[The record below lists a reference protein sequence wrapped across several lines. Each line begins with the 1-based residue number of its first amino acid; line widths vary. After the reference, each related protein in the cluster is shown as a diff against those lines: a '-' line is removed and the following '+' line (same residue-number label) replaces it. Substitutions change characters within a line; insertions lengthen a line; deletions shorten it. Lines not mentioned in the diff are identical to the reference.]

1 MPEPVA
7 VLGRKHAARMVKNPW
22 RRAERDRRRA
32 AGSRKAPRREA
43 AGGRIDM
50 AAIESLGFVGLGTMG
65 EPMCANLARKSGL
78 RVYAADR
85 RADPLQRLAAEK
97 VSPCASVAELAHR
110 ADLIFLSLP
119 SGREVEE
126 VCLGAGGIAG
136 AGGRVRTVVDC
147 GTSPVALTP
156 ALAARL
162 AEAGIDFADAPVAR
176 TRESAQQRMLSIIVG
191 PSAALFQRIQ
201 PYLAAMGTDVTH
213 CGPVGCGQV
222 VKILNNMVLFETVG
236 ALAEALAIGG
246 RAGVGE
252 RLLLETLSK
261 GPADSLP
268 LRNHGMKPRLPR
280 DFPRHALCAGYA
292 LQDLGCALELAR
304 AGGVGAAG
312 AEVARARLAEAIR
325 RGHGQKYWPGLLEG
339 VAGEE

>member
-1 MPEPVA
+1 M
-7 VLGRKHAARMVKNPW
+7 
-22 RRAERDRRRA
+22 
-32 AGSRKAPRREA
+32 AGIEA
-43 AGGRIDM
+43 
-50 AAIESLGFVGLGTMG
+50 LGFVGLGTMG
-65 EPMCANLARKSGL
+65 EPMCANLAGKSRL
-78 RVYAADR
+78 PVYAVDR
-85 RADPLQRLAAEK
+85 RAEPLARLAQEK
-97 VSPCASVAELAHR
+97 VIACASVAELAQR

-136 AGGRVRTVVDC
+136 AGGRVRIVVDC
-147 GTSPVALTP
+147 GTSPVALTR

-162 AEAGIDFADAPVAR
+162 ADSGIDFADAPVAR
-176 TRESAQQRMLSIIVG
+176 TREAAQQGRLSIMVG
-191 PSAALFQRIQ
+191 GPAALFERIN
-201 PYLAAMGTDVTH
+201 PYLAAMGTDITH

-246 RAGVGE
+246 RAGVDE

-261 GPADSLP
+261 GSADSFA
-268 LRNHGMKPRLPR
+268 LRNHGMNAMLPR
-280 DFPRHALCAGYA
+280 HFPENAFCAEYA
-292 LQDLGCALELAR
+292 LKDLGYALELAR

-312 AEVARARLAEAIR
+312 AAVARERLAEAIR
-325 RGHGQKYWPGLLEG
+325 RGHGQKYWPVLLDV